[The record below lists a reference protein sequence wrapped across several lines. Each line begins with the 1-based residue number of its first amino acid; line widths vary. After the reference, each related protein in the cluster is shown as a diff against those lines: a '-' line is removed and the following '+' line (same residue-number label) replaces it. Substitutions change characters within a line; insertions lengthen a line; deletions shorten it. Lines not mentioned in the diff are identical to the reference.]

1 MPPND
6 FTITLGI
13 SAAPKILITNTKGRT
28 HKSGGH
34 KSADSERRN
43 IDKNF
48 RSVMKLYCPHTKRST
63 AGCIGLKYTADG
75 FNSTIRRKKMEV
87 SEGLKTLFTLLVFIA
102 IRLTAVAMIKS
113 TPHIPLSQWLS
124 PKSQTSPLPATGI
137 RKEVT
142 ASTATRQ
149 ESTFI
154 QNEYFPRTG

>member
-6 FTITLGI
+6 FTVTLGI

-102 IRLTAVAMIKS
+102 VRLTAVAMIKS
-113 TPHIPLSQWLS
+113 TPHIPLS
-124 PKSQTSPLPATGI
+124 SQGFELVVYAFKIPNSQRFLDA
-137 RKEVT
+137 
-142 ASTATRQ
+142 
-149 ESTFI
+149 F
-154 QNEYFPRTG
+154 